1 MKHQTFLSAQSTQA
15 IDYRT
20 SHPVEDGITSR
31 RSKDTEYLPFIIRQ
45 VRDQDDFQKALEVRH
60 AAYARHMPLFADALR
75 SPEADDMEADV
86 TILLAESKLD
96 GSPLGS
102 ARIQNN
108 LRRPLN
114 LEHSVDLP
122 PWLKG
127 KRLAEARRLSVA
139 PGSPGR
145 LVKMALIKA
154 CLMYSFENGLQWS
167 VLAARPPLDRSYEKL
182 LFRDLLDGATFIPL
196 PRENNVPHRVLG
208 LDMENL
214 EATYTQAQ
222 HPLLNFFCYTHHPDI
237 HVGHDQ
243 AVANVP
249 RPIPSKYELKEPS
262 VQAWS

>member
-1 MKHQTFLSAQSTQA
+1 MKHPTQLTA
-15 IDYRT
+15 PSSQHVDQRT
-20 SHPVEDGITSR
+20 SHLAGPGLASHQT
-31 RSKDTEYLPFIIRQ
+31 TEYLPFIIRPI
-45 VRDQDDFQKALEVRH
+45 RDQGDLRKALEVRH
-60 AAYARHMPLFADALR
+60 AAYARHMPLFANALR
-75 SPEADDMEADV
+75 SPEADDLEDDAM
-86 TILLAESKLD
+86 ILLAESKLD

-108 LRRPLN
+108 LHRPLN

-154 CLMYSFENGLQWS
+154 CLMYSFANRLQWS

-182 LFRDLLDGATFIPL
+182 LFRDLLEGETFIPL

-214 EATYTQAQ
+214 EAAYTQAQ
-222 HPLLNFFCYTHHPDI
+222 HPLLGFFCHTRHPDI
-237 HVGHDQ
+237 HVGNEQ
-243 AVANVP
+243 AIKAEP
-249 RPIPSKYELKEPS
+249 PIAPSIYAVTEPS
-262 VQAWS
+262 MRAWT

>member
-1 MKHQTFLSAQSTQA
+1 MKHQTILSAPSAQSTEP
-15 IDYRT
+15 RT
-20 SHPVEDGITSR
+20 SHPVADGLASR
-31 RSKDTEYLPFIIRQ
+31 PSQDVEYLPFIIRQ

-75 SPEADDMEADV
+75 SPEADDMETDV

-214 EATYTQAQ
+214 EATYTQAR
-222 HPLLNFFCYTHHPDI
+222 HPLLNFFCYTRHPDI
-237 HVGHDQ
+237 HVGIDQ
-243 AVANVP
+243 TVANEP
-249 RPIPSKYELKEPS
+249 RLTPSTYDLKAPS
-262 VQAWS
+262 IRVWS